1 MVDEH
6 GPGPA
11 EEAHRD
17 GLADGVEHLQA
28 AAKEVIRAGRSLLDA
43 AEGLI
48 DDPAALQGL
57 VGTLGALAQAAARS
71 LQSTVAGAG
80 GDDDRDDGDDD
91 GRVQRIRV
99 S

>member
-1 MVDEH
+1 MADDET
-6 GPGPA
+6 
-11 EEAHRD
+11 RD

-71 LQSTVAGAG
+71 LQSTVAGAT
-80 GDDDRDDGDDD
+80 GDDDPDDD
-91 GRVQRIRV
+91 GKVQRIRV